1 MGLVLGL
8 LGGGGS
14 ILAVPLLLFVVGIK
28 DPHVVIGTTALAVA
42 INACLNLILHARAGH
57 VRWKSAIAFAIPGMI
72 GAYLGSFAG
81 KLVPGKQLLFLFAIL
96 MIVMSVKM
104 VIQKKMKNQKED
116 SEEHFKLLRVI
127 VIAVLVGLLSG
138 FFGIG
143 GGFLIVPGLIFA
155 ARMPMITAIGS
166 SLLSVGMF
174 GLTTAVNYSLSGF
187 VDWWV
192 VLEFVGGGIFGGM
205 LGVWV
210 VKRLSKQRQTLN
222 YIFSGVV
229 MTVAIYMLIINAEVL
244 NL

>member
-1 MGLVLGL
+1 
-8 LGGGGS
+8 
-14 ILAVPLLLFVVGIK
+14 
-28 DPHVVIGTTALAVA
+28 
-42 INACLNLILHARAGH
+42 
-57 VRWKSAIAFAIPGMI
+57 
-72 GAYLGSFAG
+72 
-81 KLVPGKQLLFLFAIL
+81 
-96 MIVMSVKM
+96 MIVMAVKM
-104 VIQKKMKNQKED
+104 AIPKKMKIKDVD
-116 SEEHFKLLRVI
+116 SKVHVKLLRVI

-143 GGFLIVPGLIFA
+143 GVFLIVLGLIFA

-192 VLEFVGGGIFGGM
+192 VLEFVGGGIFGGI

-210 VKRLSKQRQTLN
+210 VKRLSKQSQTLN
-222 YIFSGVV
+222 YIFSGIV
-229 MTVAIYMLIINAEVL
+229 MTVAIYMLIINAEAL